1 MPFKRQRR
9 LSPEQVHFIME
20 MKKVKYSKLEIARKL
35 GVTEGAVRYQIKRQA
50 SGLADGRKIKDSM
63 LDRYEETLFYWTSE
77 YEGEESRPSLKILY
91 ENLRKYHGYAGSY
104 DAFRRYI
111 RKRFPEFLKKRSY
124 IRVETP
130 PGALVQVD
138 WKEGIPVYI
147 GSLETPVKLNALVIT
162 LCFSR
167 KMAVIFSEKKDLDS
181 FIACH
186 QRGFLKLGGLAETER
201 TDCLKSAVV
210 RWNGSQTILNEK
222 YRKYLSELGVEA
234 FPSRP
239 GTPTD
244 KGKVEKRIGDFFC
257 RLDLKHKVYQTL
269 EDLDREADAKL
280 EELEKEWRCGATG
293 LSVSQSFEYEKVY
306 LKRLPSHFPVL
317 PVAEKVSMVRKD
329 GTVYFYDN
337 YYQVESSY
345 IGRQVLCLHT
355 GLEIVIYCDGE
366 EIERHA
372 HLPGTKGMVRLSEK
386 ALREEGVKMSPRV
399 REWGLE
405 VARRQVSIYQEIIN
419 QTGGL
424 R

>member
-1 MPFKRQRR
+1 MPFKQQSR
-9 LSPEQVHFIME
+9 LSPEQVHFIMK
-20 MKKVKYSKLEIARKL
+20 MKNVKYSNLEIAQKM
-35 GVTEGAVRYQIKRQA
+35 GVTEGAIRYQIKRQE

-63 LDRYEETLFYWTSE
+63 LDRYNEILCYWTSE
-77 YEGEESRPSLKILY
+77 YEGGESRPSLKIFY
-91 ENLRKYHGYAGSY
+91 DNLREYHGYSGSY
-104 DAFRRYI
+104 DALRRYI
-111 RKRFPEFLKKRSY
+111 RKKFPEFLKKRSH
-124 IRVETP
+124 IRLETP

-138 WKEGIPVYI
+138 WKEGIPFYI

-167 KMAVIFSEKKDLDS
+167 KMAVIFSEKKDLDA

-186 QRGFLKLGGLAETER
+186 QRGFLKLGGLVKTER

-210 RWNGSQTILNEK
+210 RWNGSQTILNER

-244 KGKVEKRIGDFFC
+244 KGKVEKRIGDFFR
-257 RLDLKHKVYQTL
+257 RLDLKHKVYPTL
-269 EDLDREADAKL
+269 EALELEADAKL
-280 EELEKEWRCGATG
+280 EELEKGWRCGATG
-293 LSVSQSFEYEKVY
+293 LSVSKSFEYEKGH

-366 EIERHA
+366 EIERHK
-372 HLPGTKGMVRLSEK
+372 HLPGTKGMLRLSEK
-386 ALREEGVKMSPRV
+386 ALREEGVKLSPRV

-405 VARRQVSIYQEIIN
+405 VAGRQVSIYQEIIN

>member
-1 MPFKRQRR
+1 MPFKQETR
-9 LSPEQVHFIME
+9 LSQPQIDFIMN
-20 MKKVKYSKLEIARKL
+20 MKNVKYSKLEIARKL

-50 SGLADGRKIKDSM
+50 SGLSDGRKIKDSM
-63 LDRYEETLFYWTSE
+63 LDRYEEILFYWTSE
-77 YEGEESRPSLKILY
+77 YEGEEGRPSLKILY

-138 WKEGIPVYI
+138 WKEGIAVYI
-147 GSLETPVKLNALVIT
+147 GSLETPVKLNALVIS

-306 LKRLPSHFPVL
+306 LKMLPSHFPVL
-317 PVAEKVSMVRKD
+317 PVAKQRGRAYVKNALVLVDEL
-329 GTVYFYDN
+329 G
-337 YYQVESSY
+337 YQA
-345 IGRQVLCLHT
+345 L
-355 GLEIVIYCDGE
+355 D
-366 EIERHA
+366 RHET
-372 HLPGTKGMVRLSEK
+372 HLFFQFISARYMKGSTIITSNRS
-386 ALREEGVKMSPRV
+386 V
-399 REWGLE
+399 REWSDIFSQDEMATTAILDRLFHKSVIFNIDG
-405 VARRQVSIYQEIIN
+405 RSYR
-419 QTGGL
+419 L
-424 R
+424 RDFNKLFRETSR